1 MVPVP
6 LGEEQLQR
14 PHGAARRHRNGLH
27 ALAPQVRQQSP
38 TVNAKVTHHP
48 AFAQTS
54 PERANELRQRRTQ
67 PGDLLWRHRRPP
79 CRWEVYREPPP
90 QNLSF
95 SCAVLL
101 ACPLRTQ
108 LAAGGGPFV
117 PRLQVDNPMATGTSP
132 PLSILG
138 NRADAVP
145 ETGGVL
151 LRVPAYLFH

>member
-101 ACPLRTQ
+101 DRYLS
-108 LAAGGGPFV
+108 
-117 PRLQVDNPMATGTSP
+117 ATG
-132 PLSILG
+132 LLG
-138 NRADAVP
+138 LVI
-145 ETGGVL
+145 TQT
-151 LRVPAYLFH
+151 LFQTTAGNEFRRFSLPGEKPFN